1 MRKEWLS
8 GLVVLMMWSGCTP
21 ITGEID
27 ASSYDNSCL
36 LNGDCVTIR
45 EGDACDECGCDNA
58 AINRRDRSLY
68 ERDYERA
75 SNTCA
80 SSVGGVQC
88 GACQAGR
95 TVCVDNTCEFLP
107 QTFFYTDS
115 RERSCE
121 TVEDCALVPVGD
133 PCSVCLCDQGAISA
147 IARES
152 YMEEFEAVECGV
164 REEACAA
171 DCAQPELAC
180 QDGMCV
186 VQ

>member
-80 SSVGGVQC
+80 TPGVGSPN
-88 GACQAGR
+88 
-95 TVCVDNTCEFLP
+95 TVLAP
-107 QTFFYTDS
+107 
-115 RERSCE
+115 
-121 TVEDCALVPVGD
+121 
-133 PCSVCLCDQGAISA
+133 
-147 IARES
+147 AREITT
-152 YMEEFEAVECGV
+152 
-164 REEACAA
+164 
-171 DCAQPELAC
+171 
-180 QDGMCV
+180 
-186 VQ
+186 